1 VSGLAVGGSTVTIDL
16 SCSATLD
23 DVPVPLGGLVMAD
36 AEQSASNEYIE
47 ATIPADATWRILDR
61 FRSDGCSFTT
71 NATLSAGN
79 TMRLDNSGLCPVGP
93 MAVAYMDGTSQA
105 TVSIK
110 GGGTT
115 IIALGVVLN
124 SDFGDAPASYGS
136 KGAVLAA
143 PVEGGAV
150 PVGTTAVS
158 GDDFALATL
167 GQSAPRLGATVT
179 PEGAPASSAR
189 ADAHG
194 GDDGVTLTATPALG
208 PNQSYTIPGVA
219 CTGPGSVRGWFD
231 WDRDGTF
238 GGPNEASAIAPC
250 AAGTASLTWTTP
262 AVVAPTPV
270 GDPTFVRIAIG
281 PDAAALASPTGMM
294 TAGEVEDH
302 AIAIVGA
309 AALCEARVLGLPLN
323 LNVAHANP
331 PETPCA
337 TRDATVKEVTELLS
351 TVSLIPALNSS
362 VSAGALLSTT
372 TSEPGVA
379 AAHATAAVARVKIP
393 TLALDLQVTGVDA
406 TARSEVGACSAPA
419 VLTGTSSIAS
429 LRLNGVTIPV
439 GDQSLSIPLVVG
451 ALHLNQRVV
460 SGSTIIRRTVFL
472 DLPGTALDVIIGEA
486 KAGAACAGPSLP

>member
-1 VSGLAVGGSTVTIDL
+1 
-16 SCSATLD
+16 
-23 DVPVPLGGLVMAD
+23 MAD

-61 FRSDGCSFTT
+61 FRSDGCPQSTE
-71 NATLSAGN
+71 AILDAGN
-79 TMRLDNSGLCPVGP
+79 TMRLANTGLCGVGP

-110 GGGTT
+110 GGGVS

-124 SDFGDAPASYGS
+124 SDFGDAPATYGS
-136 KGAVLAA
+136 KGALLAA
-143 PVEGGAV
+143 PVTGGAV
-150 PVGTTAVS
+150 PVGTTAIS

-179 PEGAPASSAR
+179 PEGAPANSAL
-189 ADAHG
+189 ADADG

-208 PNQSYTIPGVA
+208 PNQPYTIPNVS

-231 WDRDGTF
+231 WDGDGTF
-238 GGPNEASAIAPC
+238 GGPGEASTIAAC
-250 AAGTASLTWTTP
+250 SAGSASLSWTTP
-262 AVVAPTPV
+262 AVVVPAPAS
-270 GDPTFVRIAIG
+270 DPSFLRLAIG
-281 PDAAALASPTGMM
+281 PDGASLASPTGMM

-302 AIAIVGA
+302 AVAVVGVA
-309 AALCEARVLGLPLN
+309 GLCEARVLGLPLN
-323 LNVAHANP
+323 INLAHANP
-331 PETPCA
+331 PEIPCA
-337 TRDATVKEVTELLS
+337 TRNASVINVTEIINTAS
-351 TVSLIPALNSS
+351 IIPSLNSS

-372 TSEPGVA
+372 TSEPGLA
-379 AAHATAAVARVKIP
+379 AAHATVAIARVKIP

-406 TARSEVGACSAPA
+406 TARSAIVACNAPA
-419 VLTGTSSIAS
+419 VVSGTSSLVS

-460 SGSTIIRRTVFL
+460 AGNTIIRRTVFL

-486 KAGAACAGPSLP
+486 KAGASCA